1 MFMKNINFVFLLF
14 SFLLL
19 NACNQQTDEGIEVAA
34 ADEEVTDGM
43 ITVTS
48 QQYAQAKMQ
57 LGKLSAQDLPNIIT
71 ASGMLDVPLGKQ
83 AAVSAYAGGY
93 VTNIQLIPG
102 QMVSKGQRLFTLE
115 NPELLMLQQNYLE
128 AVAQLTY
135 LKADYE
141 RQGTLADENIASQ
154 KNSLKAT
161 ADYQTTLAQ
170 AEGLKARLKLFG
182 INTND
187 LTPTTL
193 ANSMTIYAPISGY
206 ITEVNAMPGM
216 FLQPQDVAVK
226 IINTSSLHVELE
238 VFEKDIMSVKTGQK
252 ITFRIADKGNKTY
265 EAKVHLIEK
274 MLDPDTRLVRV
285 HGELEQNSAS
295 FLPGM
300 YVSAE
305 IMTSDTKG
313 MSIPET
319 ALVNAGEVTY
329 LLVMKERTP
338 QQISFEQLMVKT
350 GIQRDGW
357 VQILN
362 PEVFQA
368 QDSILIEGAFNL
380 IGIE

>member
-1 MFMKNINFVFLLF
+1 MKNINFVFLLF
-14 SFLLL
+14 AFLLL
-19 NACNQQTDEGIEVAA
+19 NACNKQADEGIEIAA
-34 ADEEVTDGM
+34 SSEEASDGVV
-43 ITVTS
+43 TVTS

-57 LGKLSAQDLPNIIT
+57 LGQLTTQELPTIIT
-71 ASGMLDVPLGKQ
+71 ASGMLDVPPDQQ

-93 VTNIQLIPG
+93 VKNIQLVPG

-135 LKADYE
+135 LKADHE
-141 RQGTLADENIASQ
+141 RQETLADENIASQ

-161 ADYQTTLAQ
+161 SDYQATLART
-170 AEGLKARLKLFG
+170 EGLKARLNLLG
-182 INTND
+182 INTKD
-187 LTPTTL
+187 LTPTNL
-193 ANSMTIYAPISGY
+193 ANNMAIYAPISGY

-216 FLQPQDVAVK
+216 FLQPQDVALK
-226 IINTSSLHVELE
+226 IINTSNLHVELE
-238 VFEKDIMSVKTGQK
+238 VFEKDIMSIKTGQK
-252 ITFRIADKGNKTY
+252 ILFRIADNGNKTY

-274 MLDPDTRLVRV
+274 MLDPETRLVRV
-285 HGELEQNSAS
+285 HGELEQNATS

-305 IMTSDTKG
+305 IMTTDSKG

-319 ALVNAGEVTY
+319 ALVSAGDATY

-338 QQISFEQLMVKT
+338 QQITFEQRMVKT
-350 GIQRDGW
+350 GVQRDGW

-368 QDSILIEGAFNL
+368 KDSILIEGAFNL

>member
-1 MFMKNINFVFLLF
+1 MKNINFVFLLF
-14 SFLLL
+14 SFLFL
-19 NACNQQTDEGIEVAA
+19 NACHQQADEGIELATA
-34 ADEEVTDGM
+34 SEEATDDL
-43 ITVTS
+43 ITVTA
-48 QQYAQAKMQ
+48 QQFAQAKMQ
-57 LGKLSAQDLPNIIT
+57 LGQLTAQDLPNIIT
-71 ASGMLDVPLGKQ
+71 ASGMLDVPPGQQ

-93 VTNIQLIPG
+93 VTNIQLVPG
-102 QMVSKGQRLFTLE
+102 QLVNKGQRLFTLE

-161 ADYQTTLAQ
+161 ADYQTTLAR
-170 AEGLKARLKLFG
+170 AEGLKARLKLLG

-238 VFEKDIMSVKTGQK
+238 VFEKDIMSIKTGQK
-252 ITFRIADKGNKTY
+252 ISFRIADNGNKTY

-274 MLDPDTRLVRV
+274 MLDPETRLVRV
-285 HGELEQNSAS
+285 HGELEQDASS

-305 IMTSDTKG
+305 IMTNDAKG

-338 QQISFEQLMVKT
+338 QQITFEQRMVRT

-368 QDSILIEGAFNL
+368 QDAILIEGAFNL

>member
-1 MFMKNINFVFLLF
+1 MKNINFVFLFF

-34 ADEEVTDGM
+34 AAEEVTDGM

-57 LGKLSAQDLPNIIT
+57 LGQLSAQDLPNIIT
-71 ASGMLDVPLGKQ
+71 ASGMLDVPPGKQ

-93 VTNIQLIPG
+93 VTNIQLVPG
-102 QMVSKGQRLFTLE
+102 QMVNKGQRLFTLE

-187 LTPTTL
+187 LTPATL

-238 VFEKDIMSVKTGQK
+238 VFEKDIMSIKTGQK

-274 MLDPDTRLVRV
+274 MLDPETRLVRV
-285 HGELEQNSAS
+285 HGELEQDASS

-305 IMTSDTKG
+305 IMTSDAKG

-338 QQISFEQLMVKT
+338 QQITFEQRMVKT
-350 GIQRDGW
+350 GVQRDGW

>member
-1 MFMKNINFVFLLF
+1 MKNINFVFLLF
-14 SFLLL
+14 SFLLF
-19 NACNQQTDEGIEVAA
+19 NACHQQADEGIEIAA
-34 ADEEVTDGM
+34 AEEEMTDGS
-43 ITVTS
+43 ITVTA

-57 LGKLSAQDLPNIIT
+57 LGLLTAQDLPNIVT
-71 ASGMLDVPLGKQ
+71 ASGMLDVPPGHQ

-93 VTNIQLIPG
+93 VKNIQLVPG
-102 QMVSKGQRLFTLE
+102 QMVSKGQPLFTLE

-128 AVAQLTY
+128 TVAQLAY
-135 LKADYE
+135 LKADYQ

-161 ADYQTTLAQ
+161 ADYEATLAR
-170 AEGLKARLKLFG
+170 AEGLKARLKLLG

-206 ITEVNAMPGM
+206 ITEVNAVQGM
-216 FLQPQDVAVK
+216 YLQPQDVALK
-226 IINTSSLHVELE
+226 IINTSNLHVELE
-238 VFEKDIMSVKTGQK
+238 VFEKDIMSIKTGQK
-252 ITFRIADKGNKTY
+252 ISFRIADKGNKSY

-274 MLDPDTRLVRV
+274 TLDPETRLVRV
-285 HGELEQNSAS
+285 HGELDNTNAS

-305 IMTSDTKG
+305 IMTSDLKG
-313 MSIPET
+313 TSIPET
-319 ALVNAGEVTY
+319 ALVNAGDATY
-329 LLVMKERTP
+329 LLVLKERTP
-338 QQISFEQLMVKT
+338 QQITFEQRMVKT
-350 GIQRDGW
+350 GLQRDGW

-362 PEVFQA
+362 PEVFQP

>member
-1 MFMKNINFVFLLF
+1 MKNINFVFLLF
-14 SFLLL
+14 SILFL
-19 NACNQQTDEGIEVAA
+19 NACKQQADEGIEIPAA
-34 ADEEVTDGM
+34 SEEVSDGM
-43 ITVTS
+43 ITVTA
-48 QQYAQAKMQ
+48 QQFAQAKMQ
-57 LGKLSAQDLPNIIT
+57 LGQLTAQDLPNIIT
-71 ASGMLDVPLGKQ
+71 ASGMLDVPPGQQ

-93 VTNIQLIPG
+93 VKDIQLIPG
-102 QMVSKGQRLFTLE
+102 QMVRKGQRLFTLE

-135 LKADYE
+135 LKADFQ
-141 RQGTLADENIASQ
+141 RQETLADENIASQ

-170 AEGLKARLKLFG
+170 AEGLKARLKLLG

-193 ANSMTIYAPISGY
+193 VNNMAIYAPISGY
-206 ITEVNAMPGM
+206 ITEVNATPGM
-216 FLQPQDVAVK
+216 FLQPQDVALK
-226 IINTSSLHVELE
+226 IINTSNLHVELE
-238 VFEKDIMSVKTGQK
+238 VFEKDIMSIKTGQK
-252 ITFRIADKGNKTY
+252 ILFRIADNGNKTY

-274 MLDPDTRLVRV
+274 KLDPETRRIRV
-285 HGELEQNSAS
+285 HGELAQDASS

-305 IMTSDTKG
+305 IMTDAAKG

-319 ALVNAGEVTY
+319 ALVNAGDVTY
-329 LLVMKERTP
+329 LLVMKERTSE
-338 QQISFEQLMVKT
+338 QITFEQRMVKT
-350 GIQRDGW
+350 GIQREGW

-368 QDSILIEGAFNL
+368 QDAILIEGAFNL